1 MSKRPNYILP
11 IIIFSQFA
19 GTSIWFA
26 VNAVLPSLILEFDF
40 ALENLAA
47 ITSSIQFGFIIGSL
61 LFAFL
66 AVADRFSPSKV
77 FFISATLG
85 AVLNLMIIFIP
96 LSLPILLGLRFLTG
110 LMLAGIYPVGMKI
123 AADWY
128 EKGLGKAL
136 GFLVGALV
144 LGTAFP
150 HLLQSF
156 DTILDWR
163 LAIILVSILA
173 AIGGVLVLFFIP
185 NGPYRK
191 AQQSFQPNTIFS
203 LFKIKKFKAAAFG
216 YFGHMWELYTFW
228 AFVPIIL
235 IYYQN
240 QHQVSLNTPL
250 WSFIIIAF
258 GTLGCI
264 IGGLIAIK
272 KGSANV
278 AFYHLLISG
287 LCILTFPL
295 AIQLPQPFFL
305 GYLLIWGWAVI
316 ADSPQL
322 STLAA
327 KHAPPELIGT
337 GLTLMNSIG
346 FSLTILSIFTLNI
359 ILQYFNLSY
368 AILILLIGPILGLIS
383 IIRLKERNLTT
394 T

>member
-96 LSLPILLGLRFLTG
+96 LSLPMLLGLRFLTG

-163 LAIILVSILA
+163 LAIILVSTLA
-173 AIGGVLVLFFIP
+173 VIGVVLVLGFIP

-240 QHQVSLNTPL
+240 QHQVSFNTPF

-295 AIQLPQPFFL
+295 AIQLPQFFFL

-322 STLAA
+322 STIAA
-327 KHAPPELIGT
+327 KHAMPELVGT